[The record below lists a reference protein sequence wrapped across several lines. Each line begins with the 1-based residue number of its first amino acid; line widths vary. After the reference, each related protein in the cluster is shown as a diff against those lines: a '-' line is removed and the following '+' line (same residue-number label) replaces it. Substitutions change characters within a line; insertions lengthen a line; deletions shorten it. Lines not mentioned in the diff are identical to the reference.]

1 MDITFQ
7 FSNIPFISQIKKD
20 IELFKEKVGK
30 SIVNGS
36 VAIKFEFGKLIY
48 EFDVAK
54 KDDISKLYGTLTIT
68 LELDFDLNKAVE
80 AVGEKVSNLIGVV
93 GMHLTQDMMKLIGVA
108 IIAVAFT
115 ICGIAALCL

>member
-7 FSNIPFISQIKKD
+7 FSNILFISQIKKD

-36 VAIKFEFGKLIY
+36 VAIKLEFGKLIY
-48 EFDVAK
+48 EFDIAK

-68 LELDFDLNKAVE
+68 LEFDFDLNKAVE
-80 AVGEKVSNLIGVV
+80 VVGEKVSNLIGVV
-93 GMHLTQDMMKLIGVA
+93 LLFVVLLLFVYSEIKLKYYWVN
-108 IIAVAFT
+108 
-115 ICGIAALCL
+115 LK